1 MSTDTLLRDPAADQ
15 EPPPRP
21 HRWGMV
27 LAVILLAALAL
38 TVTGMFPF
46 RQLVDQARQV
56 DQTRARLTELVDENA
71 RLEERIADL
80 QTDEELER
88 LARED
93 YGYVLPGET
102 GYVVVVP
109 PDAGVD
115 PADRTD
121 AAAVEPDPPAPW
133 WVRAWRFVTGG
144 DLADDG

>member
-1 MSTDTLLRDPAADQ
+1 MSTDTLLRDATAHQ

-27 LAVILLAALAL
+27 LAIILLAALAL

-56 DQTRARLTELVDENA
+56 DETRDRLAELVDENA
-71 RLEERIADL
+71 RLEDRIADL

-109 PDAGVD
+109 PDAGDGPVD
-115 PADRTD
+115 PADT
-121 AAAVEPDPPAPW
+121 AVEADPPAPW
-133 WVRAWRFVTGG
+133 WVRGWRFVTGG
-144 DLADDG
+144 DLVDDG